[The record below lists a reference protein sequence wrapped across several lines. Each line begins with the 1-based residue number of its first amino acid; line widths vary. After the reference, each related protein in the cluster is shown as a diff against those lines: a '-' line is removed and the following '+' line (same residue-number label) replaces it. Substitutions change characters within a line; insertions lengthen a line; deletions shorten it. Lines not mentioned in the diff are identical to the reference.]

1 MQKFVYCLLIIS
13 IMVTACTTT
22 QNTTSTAG
30 NAKLSGYFVKDANA
44 QADLVNYYAIEKNR
58 DFEKMFGVTETV
70 GATVANPDFEDD
82 FVVAVVGK
90 PTTKEMTIDIVKT
103 EIVGE
108 ELNVHYDV
116 KYTWNDLTF
125 SVTPLSL
132 MTVSKDKGI
141 RTVNFYSDNTLRKS
155 ISL

>member
-1 MQKFVYCLLIIS
+1 MA
-13 IMVTACTTT
+13 TACTTT

-44 QADLVNYYAIEKNR
+44 QADLVNYYAIERNR

-90 PTTKEMTIDIVKT
+90 PTTKEMTIDIV
-103 EIVGE
+103 
-108 ELNVHYDV
+108 
-116 KYTWNDLTF
+116 
-125 SVTPLSL
+125 
-132 MTVSKDKGI
+132 
-141 RTVNFYSDNTLRKS
+141 
-155 ISL
+155 